1 MSQGG
6 PCMVMDRNESLGS
19 DNTIYESLC
28 KCCIHETYR
37 VLKTNVPSI
46 RKKMNKGL
54 DLEDLGSYFG
64 INSVSYMTLGMLLNI
79 CDS

>member
-46 RKKMNKGL
+46 RKKN
-54 DLEDLGSYFG
+54 E
-64 INSVSYMTLGMLLNI
+64 
-79 CDS
+79 